1 MAIKKYDALLKEKL
15 SKKRYEHTIRVYET
29 AIQLAKKYH
38 ASIEKVSQAA
48 LLHDIAKCQPV
59 ESLQEAIH
67 TYRLPASLL
76 EFNEELWHGPVA
88 AKWLAEKCNIDDAEV
103 FNSIYYHTTG
113 RANMTLVELIIF
125 VADYIEPGRSFP
137 GVEEVRELA
146 QVDIKQAAQKALQ
159 NTLIFLISK
168 NATIHPDTVAA
179 YNELTNVMT
188 KGRDV

>member
-1 MAIKKYDALLKEKL
+1 MEIRKYDAVLKEKL
-15 SKKRYEHTIRVYET
+15 TKDRYEHTIRVYET
-29 AIQLAKKYH
+29 AMQLAKKYG

-48 LLHDIAKCQPV
+48 LLHDIAKCEPV
-59 ESLQEAIH
+59 ENLQEAIY
-67 TYRLPASLL
+67 TYHLPASLL
-76 EFNEELWHGPVA
+76 EFNEELWHGPVG
-88 AKWLAEKCNIDDAEV
+88 AKWLAEKFKIDDEEV

-113 RANMTLVELIIF
+113 RANMSLVELIIF

-146 QVDIKQAAQKALQ
+146 RADIKQAAQKALQ

-168 NATIHPDTVAA
+168 NATVHPDTIAA
-179 YNELTNVMT
+179 YNELTKVIT